1 MPEKKIEEPVTGKD
15 NLWQCPRCGRFF
27 ARQNQSHSCVVHS
40 VDDHFRSRPEY
51 LRQIFDYL
59 LSKLKLLGP
68 VRTDAV
74 KSAINITGHYHFI
87 MLYVLKDALNIEFAL
102 DRKIDSERIF
112 RTEKLSKTRYTYY
125 VKVSEK
131 ADIDDQL
138 LGWLEESYNLTAF

>member
-1 MPEKKIEEPVTGKD
+1 M
-15 NLWQCPRCGRFF
+15 
-27 ARQNQSHSCVVHS
+27 
-40 VDDHFRSRPEY
+40 
-51 LRQIFDYL
+51 
-59 LSKLKLLGP
+59 
-68 VRTDAV
+68 

-87 MLYVLKDALNIEFAL
+87 MIYVLKDALNIEFAL